1 MKNFTIN
8 LLKGKMA
15 ENIAIF
21 HFEQMG
27 FKVVRTGKE
36 ELFPKELVEFA
47 SYDNQKFQNSSV
59 FSTFQIYN
67 EILSKL
73 PDLLIY
79 KKNSTG
85 FMIKFVE
92 VKYRKDLEEEK
103 IKNFIVSSD
112 EKDILDIKKYLDN
125 LNNLNK
131 LLKFDN
137 NWPDVYVYLITKKNI
152 YFGKVYN
159 KKNYYLI
166 DFLTPEEVER
176 RYSKNWPRYKEIAE
190 NIKHIL

>member
-92 VKYRKDLEEEK
+92 VKYRKDLEEKK

-112 EKDILDIKKYLDN
+112 EKDILDIKKYLNN

-131 LLKFDN
+131 LLKFGN

>member
-1 MKNFTIN
+1 MKNFTLN

-85 FMIKFVE
+85 FMMKFVE

-131 LLKFDN
+131 LLKFGN